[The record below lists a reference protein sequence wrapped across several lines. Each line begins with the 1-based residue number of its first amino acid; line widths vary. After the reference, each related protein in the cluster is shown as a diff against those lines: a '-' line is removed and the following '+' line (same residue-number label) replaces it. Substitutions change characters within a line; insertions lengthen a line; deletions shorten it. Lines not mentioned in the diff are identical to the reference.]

1 MYSVKLKTH
10 FSFVDRLECRLNIPE
25 IELQF
30 VSRYTEA
37 DVCTA
42 DFLYLFFLLLFF
54 YGIVE
59 EYLFFHAEPRLSFLI
74 SKLLLSCPFFLLLLQ
89 QRVSQP
95 CIPIQNTLLHLC
107 FPTFKSHQCYIIA
120 HTQHTHAHTN
130 SYFLLWRSCQK
141 SFSSH
146 NRFPFFLFCP
156 NFHLHRV
163 IICIFLSEPELF
175 CSARTKVFWILF

>member
-1 MYSVKLKTH
+1 MFAQQIFSI
-10 FSFVDRLECRLNIPE
+10 FSFFFFFFMGLLRNICFFM
-25 IELQF
+25 QSH
-30 VSRYTEA
+30 VSA
-37 DVCTA
+37 
-42 DFLYLFFLLLFF
+42 F
-54 YGIVE
+54 
-59 EYLFFHAEPRLSFLI
+59 SFP
-74 SKLLLSCPFFLLLLQ
+74 SCSCLVPFFLLLLQ

-175 CSARTKVFWILF
+175 CSARTKVF